1 MDKLAPT
8 QKAINAMKNGKRW
21 EDITVPT
28 RAATLGNFLMN
39 QICAKGI
46 SIGTASELA
55 GLNRATLYKIL
66 NGDTHPTRNVLI
78 RLSRILDMS
87 IEATQQL
94 LKMAGFSPL
103 SGSRTHD
110 VIIMYG
116 IINGLNIMDID
127 RDLTKN
133 GFPSLFAK

>member
-8 QKAINAMKNGKRW
+8 QKAIEDIKKGKRW
-21 EDITVPT
+21 EEITVPN
-28 RAATLGNFLMN
+28 RSATLGNFLMN

-55 GLNRATLYKIL
+55 VLNRATLYKIL

-78 RLSRILDMS
+78 RLSRILNMS
-87 IEATQQL
+87 IESTQQL

-103 SGSRTHD
+103 SGSRTED
-110 VIIMYG
+110 VIIIYG
-116 IINGLNIMDID
+116 IINDLNIMDID
-127 RDLTKN
+127 RDLTRN
-133 GFPSLFAK
+133 GFPGLFSK

>member
-28 RAATLGNFLMN
+28 RAATLGIFLMN

-133 GFPSLFAK
+133 GYPSLFAK

>member
-21 EDITVPT
+21 EDITVPI

>member
-21 EDITVPT
+21 EDITVPI

-133 GFPSLFAK
+133 GYPSLFAK

>member
-133 GFPSLFAK
+133 GYPSLFAK